1 MHCSAY
7 TKGQLPVTTFDLRD
21 VNLLVASEKGLKL
34 HLNFYFPIGYLFLD
48 VCFKTKISRT
58 WERANFQW
66 PLINRGYT
74 AGPMAQF
81 EGTFRWK

>member
-58 WERANFQW
+58 
-66 PLINRGYT
+66 
-74 AGPMAQF
+74 
-81 EGTFRWK
+81 